1 MKVRGFFDIIKQENN
16 TMKEDKEQNKKETKE
31 PQISPDTNK
40 GGEIKPYDNLEVVE
54 TEEIPNTLPV
64 ITKKTESI
72 VAGLNTPTKILEFAT
87 TLVQGKMCAFKE
99 PADAMIALITGQEM
113 GLGLSAVLGGIYV
126 IEGRP
131 SLGVH
136 IKKAIL
142 LQNSI
147 IYKKTRDM
155 ETYYNFVE
163 IVNDKATLIAKGY
176 LDEQP
181 PNTKKKAIDTRTEYL
196 FTRYFNT
203 PRGIVKNTAIGMF
216 SVQEATSA
224 GLTEKNNWKNYL
236 RDMLSSRAFSRGAN
250 EIADDLLNGM
260 LSFSELAD
268 INDGVTYY
276 IDKDG
281 NEQIVK

>member
-1 MKVRGFFDIIKQENN
+1 MK
-16 TMKEDKEQNKKETKE
+16 NKKTEET
-31 PQISPDTNK
+31 PDTNK
-40 GGEIKPYDNLEVVE
+40 GEEQRITIIEPVVQEEIANIEKKEIAIKQQEGVLHNLRT
-54 TEEIPNTLPV
+54 TEELLNF
-64 ITKKTESI
+64 
-72 VAGLNTPTKILEFAT
+72 AGI
-87 TLVQGKMCAFKE
+87 LVQAKMCQFKE
-99 PADAMIALITGQEM
+99 PADALIALVTGQEL